1 MKQISIVGRIAKNA
15 VVKEFSNNK
24 FVSFSVAVD
33 DGFGDKKKT
42 LWFEC
47 EYYNTNVCEH
57 IRGGDPIAVSGEFK
71 VRDYNDKTYF
81 KIKANA
87 LQLLGNKKR
96 EPNRY
101 AEGDNFS
108 DKNNQEVNEDL
119 DDEIPF

>member
-15 VVKEFSNNK
+15 EIKEFSNNK

-42 LWFEC
+42 IWFEC
-47 EYYNTNVCEH
+47 EYYNTNVCDH

-81 KIKANA
+81 KVKANA
-87 LQLLGNKKR
+87 LKLLGSKKR
-96 EPNRY
+96 ELNRY
-101 AEGDNFS
+101 AEGDNLS
-108 DKNNQEVNEDL
+108 DKNEEKIDQDM

>member
-15 VVKEFSNNK
+15 EIKEFSNNK

-42 LWFEC
+42 IWFEC
-47 EYYNTNVCEH
+47 EYYNTNVCDH

-81 KIKANA
+81 KVKANA
-87 LQLLGNKKR
+87 LKLLGSKKR
-96 EPNRY
+96 ELNRY
-101 AEGDNFS
+101 AEGDNLL
-108 DKNNQEVNEDL
+108 DKNEEKIDQDM